1 MGQEASTESRG
12 FGWFL
17 SQQYEENA
25 VIQNEGR
32 SGYTSTDIR
41 EDFTNIIKQSTS
53 PNHPPVLLFTIFLGA
68 NDAFLPIP
76 PVDDSDEGC
85 VPLATFSANIRSFV
99 DTFLSQKA
107 NAMAETKILL
117 ITPPPANINRPF
129 DIGVS
134 RKDFEMLNE
143 EEKRGHS
150 YKTFVS
156 KKRYA
161 EEIMRIAKE
170 YGESGR
176 VVGLD
181 FWGDLIRT
189 GFRVRREEYDENRL
203 PGCGLYGVDE
213 FGEGYFTD
221 GLHLDAKGYDV
232 LSQGV
237 YNKVVYTW
245 PELAPEALSVPQSRS
260 AA

>member
-1 MGQEASTESRG
+1 MTKKSI
-12 FGWFL
+12 
-17 SQQYEENA
+17 NA
-25 VIQNEGR
+25 KKK
-32 SGYTSTDIR
+32 SYTSNDIR
-41 EDFTNIIKQSTS
+41 EDFASIITKSTCPS
-53 PNHPPVLLFTIFLGA
+53 HPPILLFTIFLGA

-85 VPLATFSANIRSFV
+85 VPLATFSANIRFFI
-99 DTFLSQKA
+99 DAILSQKA
-107 NAMAETKILL
+107 NAIAETKIVL
-117 ITPPPANINRPF
+117 ITPPPTNVNRPF
-129 DIGVS
+129 DVEVS
-134 RKDFEMLNE
+134 RKEFGKLNE
-143 EEKRGHS
+143 EERRGHS

-161 EEIMRIAKE
+161 EEVMRIADGYK
-170 YGESGR
+170 ESGR
-176 VVGLD
+176 VIGLD

-189 GFRVRREEYDENRL
+189 GFRMRREEYDEDRL

-232 LSQGV
+232 LSQGW
-237 YNKVVYTW
+237 YNKVVSTW
-245 PELAPEALSVPQSRS
+245 SELAPEALSVPQSRS